1 MNGRKSYLNCQFIN
15 ISLSVKFR
23 RRISKLRITGF
34 NYELRVT
41 NYELRD
47 LNFVIRNL
55 KFVINLASWHSI

>member
-23 RRISKLRITGF
+23 RRISKLRIEYWIISG
-34 NYELRVT
+34 YGLRVS
-41 NYELRD
+41 
-47 LNFVIRNL
+47 VIRNL